1 MRWSHVRRTPT
12 PVGRRSDEGG
22 YVLALG
28 AVVMTALMVFAA
40 LVVDVGVVYAERRRD
55 QSAADSA
62 ALAAAQEALNPTSAA
77 TKAIEYAELTLG
89 TDLPD
94 AAWNSCA
101 ADPGRM
107 ARPVTGFNCISF
119 NNARNRIRVRIPDR
133 YYETSF
139 ARVIGVKKMRHSAFA
154 IAGLAQGG
162 FGGVLPF
169 GMPAGA
175 GGADGYACI
184 KSNSGGQSDA
194 PCNGPDSGNFG
205 TIDITFFGSESHGT
219 TQSCGSGD
227 ARTLRIPNNIAVG
240 SDHQLGVFSGTELVD
255 ATACSSLTPAPNA
268 AQTETGNL
276 SNAVESGML
285 AGSLFSD
292 GGPARLQ
299 RTDENLFGG
308 NGRMREVRGN
318 MVDDNGLWSFISPSL
333 TSGSAA
339 GGNVP
344 RSCQRNQFV
353 DSSGSPT
360 MANLPANIRTHV
372 EDLAL
377 GDRMLALLTR
387 CFAHYTGQAW
397 GGGATAGLPAL
408 VPPEPRVGCG
418 AMPLPCTD
426 PVFGFNTTTGDSPNL
441 FDIQYTPRFAYVPE
455 IIGSFPSGSS
465 QPVRFRA
472 FKPVFIQRLTLGSG
486 GNARSFDPGISSSS
500 LNVSGNGVREVT
512 LWVFPDGMLPAVLG
526 QDGAAYAIGVNRFVQ
541 LAG

>member
-1 MRWSHVRRTPT
+1 M
-12 PVGRRSDEGG
+12 
-22 YVLALG
+22 LALG
-28 AVVMTALMVFAA
+28 AIVMTSLMVLAA

-55 QSAADSA
+55 QAAADA
-62 ALAAAQEALNPTSAA
+62 GALAAAQEALDPTAAA
-77 TKAIEYAELTLG
+77 TKAIEYAEKTLG
-89 TDLPD
+89 VDLPD
-94 AAWNSCA
+94 TTWNSCA
-101 ADPGRM
+101 SDPGRM

-139 ARVIGVKKMRHSAFA
+139 ARVIGVKKMRHSAYA

-175 GGADGYACI
+175 GSGDGYACI

-219 TQSCGSGD
+219 SQSCGSGD

-240 SDHQLGVFSGTELVD
+240 SDHQLGTYVSSELVD
-255 ATACSSLTPAPNA
+255 STACATTTPSPNA
-268 AQTETGNL
+268 AKTETGNL

-285 AGSLFSD
+285 AGSVFSD

-308 NGRMREVRGN
+308 NGRMRSVRGN
-318 MVDDNGLWSFISPSL
+318 LVDDNGLWSFISPAL
-333 TSGSAA
+333 ASGGGP

-344 RSCQRNQFV
+344 RSCQRDQFV
-353 DSSGSPT
+353 DASGNPT

-377 GDRMLALLTR
+377 SERMLALMTR
-387 CFAHYTGQAW
+387 CFAHYNGNAW
-397 GGGATAGLPAL
+397 GGGASAGLPAL
-408 VPPEPRVGCG
+408 VPPEPRTGCG
-418 AMPLPCTD
+418 AMPQPCTD
-426 PVFGFNTTTGDSPNL
+426 PVFAYNTTTGDSPNL

-455 IIGSFPSGSS
+455 IIGTFPNGSS
-465 QPVRFRA
+465 QPVRFKA
-472 FKPVFIQRLTLGSG
+472 FRPVFIQRLTLGSG
-486 GNARSFDPGISSSS
+486 GNARTFDPGISSDA

-512 LWVFPDGMLPAVLG
+512 LWVFPQGMLPSILD
-526 QDGAAYAIGVNRFVQ
+526 QSGAAYAIGVNRFVQ
-541 LAG
+541 LMG